1 MSGESPSERDRTT
14 VGWGI
19 VGGLV
24 VVAAGLVLD
33 SPTVRMVA
41 VLLVCLA
48 LPGWGWARRL
58 RLRDLG
64 DTLALTVVLSMSW
77 TAVVATGMAVTG
89 RWSVGGGLVVL
100 LAIGAL
106 GLVPAEVVGAQVGVF
121 LLGRPVLAGE
131 GLAVGSLAAESA
143 AAGVEW
149 TEWYAGVRREQDE
162 EQRRREEEAE
172 AAAQEWADWMADL
185 R

>member
-1 MSGESPSERDRTT
+1 MSSSA

-33 SPTVRMVA
+33 SHAVRMAA
-41 VLLVCLA
+41 VLLVCLV

-58 RLRDLG
+58 RLKDLG
-64 DTLALTVVLSMSW
+64 DTLALTVVLSLSW

-89 RWSVGGGLVVL
+89 RWSVAGGFVAL

-106 GLVPAEVVGAQVGVF
+106 GFVPAGVVVSQVGVF
-121 LLGRPVLAGE
+121 LLGRPVLAGD
-131 GLAVGSLAAESA
+131 GSLAAGSLAAESA
-143 AAGVEW
+143 AAEVEW
-149 TEWYAGVRREQDE
+149 TDWYAGVRREQDE
-162 EQRRREEEAE
+162 EQRRQEEEAE
-172 AAAQEWADWMADL
+172 AAAREWADWMSGV